1 MYSHEKRFWVKCIAL
16 GKTAIEGGPTKKS
29 AQHAA
34 AQTIL
39 QKCNQGSDDEGEEE
53 EEVESVA
60 KGDYVT
66 ELLNLCVQMN
76 YHKPVFECIDSW
88 GPSHDPCFIFECRL
102 SSIVRRATANNKNQS
117 KQMAAKEV
125 YDVMKLVG
133 NFPCKFIAFSNLLG
147 CFCIYFDVICLID
160 F

>member
-1 MYSHEKRFWVKCIAL
+1 MHSHEKRFWVKCIAL

-39 QKCNQGSDDEGEEE
+39 QKCNQGSDDEGEE

-147 CFCIYFDVICLID
+147 
-160 F
+160 

>member
-1 MYSHEKRFWVKCIAL
+1 MHSHEKRFWVKCIAL

-133 NFPCKFIAFSNLLG
+133 NFPCKFIAFFAFIGVLLYL
-147 CFCIYFDVICLID
+147 F
-160 F
+160 